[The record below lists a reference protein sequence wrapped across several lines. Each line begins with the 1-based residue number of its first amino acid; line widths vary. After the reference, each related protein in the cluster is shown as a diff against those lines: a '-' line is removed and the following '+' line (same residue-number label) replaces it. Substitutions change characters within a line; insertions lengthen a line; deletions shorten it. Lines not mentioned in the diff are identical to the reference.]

1 MNVNQPSSTEPGKM
15 LASENTTE
23 FAALMSGPVVYMATG
38 HWPTEMTRS
47 SLMAAKKVEG
57 GDAYSVETGGAP
69 VLFKPFM
76 GIGDEMYR
84 THQTLKLG

>member
-1 MNVNQPSSTEPGKM
+1 M
-15 LASENTTE
+15 LATQQTAE

-47 SLMAAKKVEG
+47 SLVAAKKVEG

-69 VLFKPFM
+69 VLLKPFM

-84 THQTLKLG
+84 TYQPLKVEG